1 MISSLLVGLTIN
13 SLQSKPIVLAHY
25 MPWYESKPVSGKWG
39 WHWTMNH
46 FDPEKGKIASHY
58 TPLIGAYDSNDPH
71 ALEYQALLMKY
82 SGLDGAIIDWYGKE
96 DVYDYATNHRNTLH
110 FIKYLKK
117 AGLKFAI
124 CYEDQTLPNL
134 IKFKKVKEK
143 DVVTHGK
150 QLMNW
155 VAKNWF
161 SDKAYVRLKDKPVFL
176 VFGPQY
182 YKGLQWNEMLK
193 GIDLTI
199 YGVNGKY
206 DFPTDGYAW
215 PYPKDGNER
224 MVRFYKESTH
234 VRGFLG
240 VAYPRFHDIYAE
252 AKVHDSWGSIPDDN
266 GKTFDYTFK
275 LAVNAKSPI
284 IQIATWNDWGEGTQ
298 IEPSKEFGYRDLEKL
313 QRLQKSEYQP
323 SDLRLIHRLFELR
336 KKSKPSQGATLDKA
350 ASFLFAGKSKDAART
365 LNTLP

>member
-1 MISSLLVGLTIN
+1 MG
-13 SLQSKPIVLAHY
+13 
-25 MPWYESKPVSGKWG
+25 
-39 WHWTMNH
+39 H
-46 FDPEKGKIASHY
+46 FEPDQRKIASHY
-58 TPLIGAYDSNDPH
+58 TPLIGPYDSNDPD

-82 SGLDGAIIDWYGKE
+82 SGLDGAIIDWYGRE

-110 FIKYLKK
+110 FIKYLKR

-134 IKFKKVKEK
+134 IKFKKVEEK
-143 DVVTHGK
+143 NAVTHGK
-150 QLMNW
+150 GLMSW
-155 VAKNWF
+155 VDNNWF
-161 SDKAYVRLKDKPVFL
+161 SDKAYVRLKGKPVFL

-182 YKGLQWNEMLK
+182 YKGPQWNEMLK

-215 PYPKDGNER
+215 PYPKGGNER
-224 MVRFYKESTH
+224 MVQFYKESTH
-234 VRGFLG
+234 ARGFLG
-240 VAYPRFHDIYAE
+240 VAYPRFHDIYAQ
-252 AKVHDSWGSIPDDN
+252 AKVHDSWGTIPDDN

-275 LAVNAKSPI
+275 LATDAKSPI

-313 QRLQKSEYQP
+313 QRWQKPRFKGEN
-323 SDLRLIHRLFELR
+323 LRLPLRLFNLR
-336 KKSKPSQGATLDKA
+336 KGSQPNKKALDEISNHLFDGQAQTAAKLLDKI
-350 ASFLFAGKSKDAART
+350 AS
-365 LNTLP
+365 